1 MDGRAG
7 RFVVMGVSGVGKTQV
22 GLALAQALGAQF
34 VEGDDLH
41 PESNRAKMAG
51 GTPLVDE
58 DRWPWLDR
66 VAATLAEGAPPVVG
80 ACSALR
86 RRYRNRLRAGTP
98 GLVVLHLSG
107 DPALVGERLRARK
120 GHFMPPALLRS
131 QFDTLEP
138 LDVDEPGFAVRVE
151 RPIEEIVA
159 DLLKGIA
166 AL

>member
-1 MDGRAG
+1 
-7 RFVVMGVSGVGKTQV
+7 
-22 GLALAQALGAQF
+22 
-34 VEGDDLH
+34 
-41 PESNRAKMAG
+41 
-51 GTPLVDE
+51 
-58 DRWPWLDR
+58 
-66 VAATLAEGAPPVVG
+66 
-80 ACSALR
+80 LR
-86 RRYRNRLRAGTP
+86 RLYRDRLRAGTP
-98 GLVVLHLSG
+98 GLVVLHLTG

-138 LDVDEPGFAVRVE
+138 LDADEPGFAVRVE

>member
-22 GLALAQALGAQF
+22 GLALAQALGARF
-34 VEGDDLH
+34 IEGDDLH

-66 VAATLAEGAPPVVG
+66 VAATLAEGASPVVG

-86 RRYRNRLRAGTP
+86 RRYRDRLRAGTP
-98 GLVVLHLSG
+98 GLVMLHLSG

-138 LDVDEPGFAVRVE
+138 LDADEPGFAVRVE

>member
-1 MDGRAG
+1 MNAREG
-7 RFVVMGVSGVGKTQV
+7 RFLVMGVAGVGKTGV
-22 GLALAQALGAQF
+22 GTRLAAALGGRF

-41 PESNRAKMAG
+41 PPANRAKMASG
-51 GTPLVDE
+51 SPLSDE

-66 VAATLAEGAPPVVG
+66 VAATLAEGAWPVVG

-86 RRYRNRLRAGTP
+86 RRYRDRLRAGTP

-138 LDVDEPGFAVRVE
+138 LEADEPGFAVRVE

>member
-22 GLALAQALGAQF
+22 GLALAQALGARF
-34 VEGDDLH
+34 IEGDDLH

-51 GTPLVDE
+51 GTPLMDE

-86 RRYRNRLRAGTP
+86 RRYRDRLRAGTP
-98 GLVVLHLSG
+98 GLVVVHLTG

-138 LDVDEPGFAVRVE
+138 LDAGEPGFAVRVE

>member
-22 GLALAQALGAQF
+22 GLALAQALGARF

-41 PESNRAKMAG
+41 PESNRTKMAG

-58 DRWPWLDR
+58 DRWPWLDC

-86 RRYRNRLRAGTP
+86 RLYRDRLRAGTP
-98 GLVVLHLSG
+98 GLVVLHLTG

-159 DLLKGIA
+159 DLVKGIA

>member
-22 GLALAQALGAQF
+22 GLALAQALGARF
-34 VEGDDLH
+34 IEGDDLH

-51 GTPLVDE
+51 GTPLMDE

-86 RRYRNRLRAGTP
+86 RRYRDRLRAGTP
-98 GLVVLHLSG
+98 GLVLLHLTG

-138 LDVDEPGFAVRVE
+138 LDAGEPGFAVRVE

>member
-22 GLALAQALGAQF
+22 GLALAQALGARF

-41 PESNRAKMAG
+41 PEANRAKMAG

-58 DRWPWLDR
+58 DRWPWLDV
-66 VAATLAEGAPPVVG
+66 VAATLAAGAPPVVG

-86 RRYRNRLRAGTP
+86 RRYRDRLRAGTP
-98 GLVVLHLSG
+98 GLVMLHLSG

-138 LDVDEPGFAVRVE
+138 LDADELGFVTRVE

>member
-1 MDGRAG
+1 MAGRAG
-7 RFVVMGVSGVGKTQV
+7 RFVVMGVSGVGKTKV
-22 GLALAQALGAQF
+22 GLALAQALGARF
-34 VEGDDLH
+34 IEGDDLH

-51 GTPLVDE
+51 GTPLMDE

-86 RRYRNRLRAGTP
+86 RRYRDRLRAGTP
-98 GLVVLHLSG
+98 GLVVLHLTG

-138 LDVDEPGFAVRVE
+138 LDAGEPGFAVRVE

>member
-22 GLALAQALGAQF
+22 GLALAQALGARF
-34 VEGDDLH
+34 IEGDDLH

-51 GTPLVDE
+51 GTPLMDE

-86 RRYRNRLRAGTP
+86 RRYRDRLRAGTP
-98 GLVVLHLSG
+98 GLVVLHLTG

-138 LDVDEPGFAVRVE
+138 LDAGEPGFAVRVE

>member
-22 GLALAQALGAQF
+22 GLALAQALGARF

-58 DRWPWLDR
+58 DRWPWLDV
-66 VAATLAEGAPPVVG
+66 VAATLAEGTPPVVG

-86 RRYRNRLRAGTP
+86 RRYRPQAHRRCRRERDRAGTATERTAP
-98 GLVVLHLSG
+98 SR
-107 DPALVGERLRARK
+107 PA
-120 GHFMPPALLRS
+120 
-131 QFDTLEP
+131 
-138 LDVDEPGFAVRVE
+138 AVRPD
-151 RPIEEIVA
+151 R
-159 DLLKGIA
+159 
-166 AL
+166 

>member
-1 MDGRAG
+1 MDSRAG

-22 GLALAQALGAQF
+22 GLALAQALGARF

-66 VAATLAEGAPPVVG
+66 VAATLAEGSPPVVG

-86 RRYRNRLRAGTP
+86 RRYRDRLRAGTP

-131 QFDTLEP
+131 QFETLEP
-138 LDVDEPGFAVRVE
+138 LEADEPGLAVRVE